1 MTKVSLPPIIR
12 VQSRETDI
20 TRHHK
25 HRTGTTRAPQAQAHT
40 DSQNIE
46 GVIMSYFPRINTS
59 TKMIEVVDNKDNV
72 RYEVPENEL
81 DMVYK
86 ALGIAKKYP
95 LTLTRVRNIT
105 FNDLQPLKNPDN

>member
-20 TRHHK
+20 N
-25 HRTGTTRAPQAQAHT
+25 
-40 DSQNIE
+40 SQNIE

-105 FNDLQPLKNPDN
+105 FNDLQPLKNTDN

>member
-1 MTKVSLPPIIR
+1 
-12 VQSRETDI
+12 
-20 TRHHK
+20 
-25 HRTGTTRAPQAQAHT
+25 
-40 DSQNIE
+40 
-46 GVIMSYFPRINTS
+46 MSYFPRININTR
-59 TKMIEVVDNKDNV
+59 MVEVVDNHGNV
-72 RYEVPENEL
+72 RHEVPESGL

>member
-1 MTKVSLPPIIR
+1 
-12 VQSRETDI
+12 
-20 TRHHK
+20 
-25 HRTGTTRAPQAQAHT
+25 
-40 DSQNIE
+40 
-46 GVIMSYFPRINTS
+46 MSYFPRINTS

-105 FNDLQPLKNPDN
+105 FNDLQPLKNTDN